1 MKTKKR
7 NAKKSKAAAKKYL
20 DSQLKILNRFGAVG
34 NLSAKKYRAILRDVE
49 RATLVS

>member
-7 NAKKSKAAAKKYL
+7 NTKKSKTAAEKYL
-20 DSQLKILNRFGAVG
+20 ESQLQILRKFGSGG
-34 NLSAKKYRAILRDVE
+34 NLSAKKYKAILRDVE

>member
-7 NAKKSKAAAKKYL
+7 NAKKTKAAAKRYL
-20 DSQLKILNRFGAVG
+20 DSQLKVLNRFGAVG
-34 NLSAKKYRAILRDVE
+34 NLSERKYKAILRDVE